1 MTVGFGLYFLPTIV
15 AVVAQRRNAPMV
27 AIVNTLLG
35 WSFVGWIVA
44 LVMAAARDPEPQVI
58 YVDRAAPYTP
68 ITYEDA
74 TYRKIPGTN
83 IQPR

>member
-1 MTVGFGLYFLPTIV
+1 MTVGLGLYFLPTIV

-44 LVMAAARDPEPQVI
+44 LVMAAARDPEPHVI
-58 YVDRAAPYTP
+58 YVDRTAPYAP

-74 TYRKIPGTN
+74 TYRKIPGTK